1 MLLLSSDFEEVERI
15 CHRALVFSRGRVVS
29 EIPRNELT
37 IARLTADASG
47 GAATGNGRSQAM
59 SDSLSQ
65 RYVGP
70 AITRAI
76 SVWGLLVLL
85 ILLIIVFSLLRP
97 DTFPTFFNIK
107 SILNNKSVQALVA
120 LAVFIPMTANHF
132 DLSAGFNLG
141 ISQVL
146 AIGLQGQ
153 GLPWW
158 AAVIAVLL
166 MGALVGLANGVLV
179 TRVKIDSFIATLGTG
194 TVLYGLNA
202 WYTGGQQV
210 LADLPPAFL
219 AISGSIG
226 VVPAPALYTLIV
238 SLALWIVFEFLPLGR
253 YLYVLGASPR
263 AAELNGISARRY
275 VTLGFVAAGTLASF
289 AGIVLQS
296 QLQIGQSSVG
306 QEYLLPA
313 FTAALLGATS
323 VRPGRVNVWGTVL
336 AVAVLAVTV
345 AGLNQLGAPF
355 FVEPLFNG
363 SMLILA
369 VGLAVQASQ
378 RRTRRGS
385 EADRAAA
392 VLAQAKQAEETAHE
406 QPPRCSRQCRRQP
419 GPRA

>member
-1 MLLLSSDFEEVERI
+1 
-15 CHRALVFSRGRVVS
+15 
-29 EIPRNELT
+29 
-37 IARLTADASG
+37 
-47 GAATGNGRSQAM
+47 M
-59 SDSLSQ
+59 SDKASHPS
-65 RYVGP
+65 VSG

-85 ILLIIVFSLLRP
+85 IVLIIVFSLLKP
-97 DTFPTFFNIK
+97 DTFLTFFNIK

-158 AAVIAVLL
+158 AAVIAVVL
-166 MGALVGLANGVLV
+166 MGALVGLINGLLV

-210 LADLPPAFL
+210 LASLPPQFL
-219 AISGSIG
+219 AISGTVGII
-226 VVPAPALYTLIV
+226 PAPAIYTFVI
-238 SLALWIVFEFLPLGR
+238 SLVLWLVFEYLPLGR
-253 YLYVLGASPR
+253 YLYVLGSSPR

-275 VTLGFVAAGTLASF
+275 VTLGFVAAGVLASF
-289 AGIVLQS
+289 AGVVLQS
-296 QLQIGQSSVG
+296 QLQVGQSSVG

-323 VRPGRVNVWGTVL
+323 VRPGRVNVWGTIL

-378 RRTRRGS
+378 RRSRRGG
-385 EADRAAA
+385 EADRAA
-392 VLAQAKQAEETAHE
+392 TAAASASGMT
-406 QPPRCSRQCRRQP
+406 QTKGAP
-419 GPRA
+419 

>member
-1 MLLLSSDFEEVERI
+1 
-15 CHRALVFSRGRVVS
+15 
-29 EIPRNELT
+29 
-37 IARLTADASG
+37 
-47 GAATGNGRSQAM
+47 M
-59 SDSLSQ
+59 SDSVSQ
-65 RYVGP
+65 RYFGP

-76 SVWGLLVLL
+76 SVWGLLILL
-85 ILLIIVFSLLRP
+85 VLLIIVFSLLRP
-97 DTFPTFFNIK
+97 DTFPTLFNIK
-107 SILNNKSVQALVA
+107 SILNNKSVQALLA

-166 MGALVGLANGVLV
+166 MGALVGLANGFLV
-179 TRVKIDSFIATLGTG
+179 TRIKIDSFIATLGTG

-210 LADLPPAFL
+210 LADLPRPFL
-219 AISGSIG
+219 EISGSLG
-226 VVPAPALYTLIV
+226 PLPAPALYTLVI
-238 SLALWIVFEFLPLGR
+238 SIGLWIVFEYLPLGR

-323 VRPGRVNVWGTVL
+323 IRPGRVNVWGTVL

-363 SMLILA
+363 SMLVLA

-392 VLAQAKQAEETAHE
+392 ALAQAKQAEET
-406 QPPRCSRQCRRQP
+406 RS
-419 GPRA
+419 

>member
-1 MLLLSSDFEEVERI
+1 MNESASER
-15 CHRALVFSRGRVVS
+15 S
-29 EIPRNELT
+29 IPAM
-37 IARLTADASG
+37 IA
-47 GAATGNGRSQAM
+47 
-59 SDSLSQ
+59 
-65 RYVGP
+65 
-70 AITRAI
+70 RAI
-76 SVWGLLVLL
+76 SVWGLLILL
-85 ILLIIVFSLLRP
+85 VLLIIVFSLLKP
-97 DTFPTFFNIK
+97 DTFLTFFNIK
-107 SILNNKSVQALVA
+107 SILNNKSVQALLA

-158 AAVIAVLL
+158 AAVVAVLL
-166 MGALVGLANGVLV
+166 MGALVGFINGLLV
-179 TRVKIDSFIATLGTG
+179 TLVKIDSFIATLGTG
-194 TVLYGLNA
+194 TVLYGLSA

-210 LADLPPAFL
+210 LADLPQNFL
-219 AISGSIG
+219 AISGTIG
-226 VVPAPALYTLIV
+226 FVPAPALYTLLA
-238 SLALWIVFEFLPLGR
+238 SLCLWVVFEYLPLGR

-263 AAELNGISARRY
+263 AAELNGISAKRY
-275 VTLGFVAAGTLASF
+275 VTLAFVAAGSLASF

-296 QLQIGQSSVG
+296 QLQVGQSSVG

-378 RRTRRGS
+378 RRSRRGG
-385 EADRAAA
+385 EADRAVAA
-392 VLAQAKQAEETAHE
+392 TAIAGSE
-406 QPPRCSRQCRRQP
+406 
-419 GPRA
+419 

>member
-1 MLLLSSDFEEVERI
+1 MNRNV
-15 CHRALVFSRGRVVS
+15 SRRH
-29 EIPRNELT
+29 
-37 IARLTADASG
+37 A
-47 GAATGNGRSQAM
+47 
-59 SDSLSQ
+59 
-65 RYVGP
+65 GP
-70 AITRAI
+70 AIIHAVSI
-76 SVWGLLVLL
+76 WGLLILLVLL
-85 ILLIIVFSLLRP
+85 LIVFSLLRP
-97 DTFPTFFNIK
+97 DTFPTYFNFR
-107 SILNNKSVQALVA
+107 SILNNKSVQALLA

-166 MGALVGLANGVLV
+166 MGALVGLVNGVLV

-210 LADLPPAFL
+210 LADLPPQFL
-219 AISGSIG
+219 AISGAIG
-226 VVPAPALYTLIV
+226 PIPAPALYTLIV
-238 SLALWIVFEFLPLGR
+238 SIGLWIVFEYLPLGR

-306 QEYLLPA
+306 QEFLLPA

-323 VRPGRVNVWGTVL
+323 VRPGRVNVWGAVL
-336 AVAVLAVTV
+336 AVSVLAVTV

-378 RRTRRGS
+378 RRTQRGS
-385 EADRAAA
+385 DADMAAA
-392 VLAQAKQAEETAHE
+392 AASSAAE
-406 QPPRCSRQCRRQP
+406 QPGESS
-419 GPRA
+419 

>member
-1 MLLLSSDFEEVERI
+1 
-15 CHRALVFSRGRVVS
+15 
-29 EIPRNELT
+29 
-37 IARLTADASG
+37 
-47 GAATGNGRSQAM
+47 M
-59 SDSLSQ
+59 SDNLSG
-65 RYVGP
+65 RAFGP

-85 ILLIIVFSLLRP
+85 ILLVIVFSLLRP
-97 DTFPTFFNIK
+97 DTFLTFFNIK
-107 SILNNKSVQALVA
+107 SILNNKSVQALLA

-166 MGALVGLANGVLV
+166 MGALVGLANGLLV

-210 LADLPPAFL
+210 LADLPDPFL

-226 VVPAPALYTLIV
+226 FVPAPALYTLIV
-238 SLALWIVFEFLPLGR
+238 SLGLWIVFEYLPLGR

-263 AAELNGISARRY
+263 TAELNGISAKRY
-275 VTLGFVAAGTLASF
+275 VTLGFIAAGVLASF

-296 QLQIGQSSVG
+296 QLQVGQSSVG

-323 VRPGRVNVWGTVL
+323 IRPGRVNVWGTVL

-392 VLAQAKQAEETAHE
+392 AAAALQTEKAEDI
-406 QPPRCSRQCRRQP
+406 RR
-419 GPRA
+419 